1 MSKYKLIAIISY
13 PLAVYLLWIW
23 FGGSPRIF
31 TNLSLQAIIHSFVLT
46 VAFLIWIV
54 LVYGLSSC
62 LFSKFQIQRKLQQA
76 ERSLGNISRTKI
88 KSYKPSKTGN
98 FVTLMF
104 YSAGV
109 PEDKWEEKRAAIQ
122 SAINYTIIDE
132 IKHKDD
138 DYGIIVLRVR
148 KGCIKT
154 NMENL
159 YDEEF

>member
-1 MSKYKLIAIISY
+1 MQ
-13 PLAVYLLWIW
+13 
-23 FGGSPRIF
+23 IF
-31 TNLSLQAIIHSFVLT
+31 ARLSLQAIIHGFVLMI
-46 VAFLIWIV
+46 VFLLWIA
-54 LVYGLSSC
+54 LIYALSTC
-62 LFSKFQIQRKLQQA
+62 LYSKWQIHRKLKQA
-76 ERSLGNISRTKI
+76 ERPLGNIAMATL
-88 KSYKPSKTGN
+88 KSYMPSKTGN
-98 FVTLMF
+98 YTTLMF

-159 YDEEF
+159 YDDEF

>member
-1 MSKYKLIAIISY
+1 
-13 PLAVYLLWIW
+13 
-23 FGGSPRIF
+23 
-31 TNLSLQAIIHSFVLT
+31 
-46 VAFLIWIV
+46 
-54 LVYGLSSC
+54 
-62 LFSKFQIQRKLQQA
+62 
-76 ERSLGNISRTKI
+76 LGNISRTKI